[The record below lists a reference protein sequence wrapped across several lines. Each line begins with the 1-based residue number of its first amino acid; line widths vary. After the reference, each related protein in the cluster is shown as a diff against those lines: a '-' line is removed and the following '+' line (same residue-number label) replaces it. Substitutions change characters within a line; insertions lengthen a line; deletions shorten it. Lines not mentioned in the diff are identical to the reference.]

1 MDGWW
6 MDMDGVVVNVLKTR
20 YYYYYNTIVI
30 YFSCANNANHS
41 QIIGSPDPLFIF
53 FH

>member
-6 MDMDGVVVNVLKTR
+6 MDADGVDGNVLKLDN
-20 YYYYYNTIVI
+20 YIIINILFY
-30 YFSCANNANHS
+30 YFSCAKDANHS
-41 QIIGSPDPLFIF
+41 QILGSPDPLFYL